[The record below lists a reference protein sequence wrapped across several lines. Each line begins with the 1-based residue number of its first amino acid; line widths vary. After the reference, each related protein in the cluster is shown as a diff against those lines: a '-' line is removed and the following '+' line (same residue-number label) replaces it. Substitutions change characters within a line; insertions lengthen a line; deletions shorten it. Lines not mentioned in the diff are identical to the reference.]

1 MSRRDI
7 GSRTPILFAFGSG
20 RMTGRE
26 LYLRLL
32 RHVRP
37 YWRQFAGGLL
47 TMVVLALT
55 EPAVPILMKP
65 MLDGSFVDKDPDVI
79 FWSPILLILLFTI
92 RGLMNFLSDVAF
104 EWVSGKLVLDMRER
118 MIECILTLPNSYFDA
133 HSTGNIISKVTYN
146 VEQVTS
152 AATKVLTILVKD
164 SIVVIG
170 LLAYML
176 YLNWLLT
183 LAILTTMPVVV
194 VTVRFLAKRL
204 RRLNLSLQETVGD
217 LTHVLEESVRG
228 QKVIKIF
235 AGQAYEQR
243 RFLRRA
249 NWVRRYNMKNKVA
262 GSAHMP
268 LVEFIGAMMIALLV
282 YVGTHQTAA
291 GSLTVG
297 GFVSLMVAVGLL
309 FSPLKRL
316 TGINQPLQRGLAAAQ
331 TVFALVDE
339 PPELDRGTRELE
351 RVEGR
356 IRFDRVSFRYPNTE
370 REVLHEVSF
379 EVQPGTTVALVG
391 HSGGG
396 KTTIANLVPRFYL
409 PSGGRILID
418 GVDIQELSL
427 SGLRR
432 HLSYVGQES
441 ILFDDTIAANIGY
454 GIGGEVSPESLR
466 KAARDAHALEFIE
479 ALPDGFETRIG
490 ESGVRLSGGQRQRLA
505 IARALLKDAPILLL
519 DEATSALDAE
529 SEQHVQA
536 ALREVTRNRTT
547 LIIAHRLSTIQHAD
561 RILVIREGRIVEDGR
576 HQALLAQQ
584 GEYFQL
590 CRYQFNQADQAP
602 QSD

>member
-1 MSRRDI
+1 
-7 GSRTPILFAFGSG
+7 
-20 RMTGRE
+20 MTGRE

-32 RHVRP
+32 RQVRP

-47 TMVVLALT
+47 AMVLLALT
-55 EPAVPILMKP
+55 EPAVPVLMKP
-65 MLDGSFVDKDPDVI
+65 MLDGSFVDKDPQVI
-79 FWSPILLILLFTI
+79 FWSPILLILLFSI
-92 RGLMNFLSDVAF
+92 RGLANFLSGIAF
-104 EWVSGKLVLDMRER
+104 EWVSGKVVLDMRER
-118 MIECILTLPNSYFDA
+118 MIERILTLPNSYFDA

-146 VEQVTS
+146 VEQVTM

-164 SIVVIG
+164 SIIVVG
-170 LLAYML
+170 LLLYMF
-176 YLNWLLT
+176 YLNWLLS
-183 LAILTTMPVVV
+183 LAILTTMPVIVV
-194 VTVRFLAKRL
+194 AVRFLAKRL
-204 RRLNLSLQETVGD
+204 RRLSLSLQETVGD
-217 LTHVLEESVRG
+217 LTHALEESIRG

-235 AGQAYEQR
+235 AGQDYERR
-243 RFLRRA
+243 RFMGRA
-249 NWVRRYNMKNKVA
+249 NWVRRYNMKNTVA

-268 LVEFIGAMMIALLV
+268 LVEFIGALMIALLV

-309 FSPLKRL
+309 FAPIKRL

-339 PPELDRGTRELE
+339 PPEQDQGSRELE
-351 RVEGR
+351 RVAGR
-356 IRFDRVSFRYPNTE
+356 ITFERVGFRYPSSDK
-370 REVLHEVSF
+370 EVLREVSF

-409 PSGGRILID
+409 PSSGRVLID

-427 SGLRR
+427 AGLRS

-441 ILFDDTIAANIGY
+441 ILFDDSVAANIGY
-454 GIGGEVSPESLR
+454 GAVGEVTRERLVT
-466 KAARDAHALEFIE
+466 AARAAHALEFIE
-479 ALPDGFETRIG
+479 ALPEGFETQIG
-490 ESGVRLSGGQRQRLA
+490 EGGVRLSGGQRQRLA

-536 ALREVTRNRTT
+536 ALREVTKNRTT
-547 LIIAHRLSTIQHAD
+547 LVIAHRLSTIQHAD
-561 RILVIREGRIVEDGR
+561 RILVIRNGQIVEDGG
-576 HQALLAQQ
+576 HQQLLAQQ

-590 CRYQFNQADQAP
+590 CRHQFNQPEGLEQAP
-602 QSD
+602 AHD

>member
-1 MSRRDI
+1 
-7 GSRTPILFAFGSG
+7 
-20 RMTGRE
+20 MTGRE

-32 RHVRP
+32 RQVRP
-37 YWRQFAGGLL
+37 YWRQFAAGLL

-55 EPAVPILMKP
+55 EPAVPVLMKP
-65 MLDGSFVDKDPDVI
+65 MLDGSFVDKDPEVI
-79 FWSPILLILLFTI
+79 FWSPILLILLFSI
-92 RGLMNFLSDVAF
+92 RGLMNFLSAVAF
-104 EWVSGKLVLDMRER
+104 EWVSGKLVLDMRGR
-118 MIECILTLPNSYFDA
+118 MIARILTLPNSYFDA

-146 VEQVTS
+146 VEQVTA

-235 AGQAYEQR
+235 AGQVYEQR

>member
-1 MSRRDI
+1 
-7 GSRTPILFAFGSG
+7 
-20 RMTGRE
+20 MTGRE

-32 RHVRP
+32 QQVRP
-37 YWRQFAGGLL
+37 YWRQFGGGLL
-47 TMVVLALT
+47 TMVGLALT
-55 EPAVPILMKP
+55 EPAVPVLMKP
-65 MLDGSFVDKDPDVI
+65 MLDGSFVDKDPVVI
-79 FWSPILLILLFTI
+79 FWSPILLILLFSI
-92 RGLMNFLSDVAF
+92 RGLMNFLSDIAF
-104 EWVSGKLVLDMRER
+104 EWISGKVVLDMRAR
-118 MIECILTLPNSYFDA
+118 MIERILSLPNSYFDA

-146 VEQVTS
+146 VEQVTM

-204 RRLNLSLQETVGD
+204 RRLSLSLQETVGD

-235 AGQAYEQR
+235 AGQAYERR
-243 RFLRRA
+243 RFLARA

-268 LVEFIGAMMIALLV
+268 LVELIGALMIALLV

-309 FSPLKRL
+309 FSPLKSL
-316 TGINQPLQRGLAAAQ
+316 TSINQPLQRGLAAAQ

-339 PPELDRGTRELE
+339 PPELDSGTRVLE

-356 IRFDRVSFRYPNTE
+356 IRFDRVSFHYPNTE
-370 REVLHEVSF
+370 REVLRGVSF

-409 PSGGRILID
+409 PSQGRVLID
-418 GVDIQELSL
+418 GVDIQELTL
-427 SGLRR
+427 AGLRR

-441 ILFDDTIAANIGY
+441 ILFDDTIAANIAY
-454 GIGGEVSPESLR
+454 GVNGEVSRERLL

-479 ALPDGFETRIG
+479 ALPEGFETQIG

-536 ALREVTRNRTT
+536 ALREVTKNRTT
-547 LIIAHRLSTIQHAD
+547 LVIAHRLSTIQHAD
-561 RILVIREGRIVEDGR
+561 RILVIRHGEVVEDGR
-576 HQALLAQQ
+576 HKQLLEQK

-590 CRYQFNQADQAP
+590 CRYQFNETGEQDQA
-602 QSD
+602 SEVH